1 MSQPSIKEPHP
12 VKCDC
17 DSCVDAFEGCSE
29 CEGTGKVTRYA
40 LEGHEWIA
48 DGEKDCI
55 CIINQK
61 ENA

>member
-1 MSQPSIKEPHP
+1 MSQPSIREPHP

-17 DSCVDAFEGCSE
+17 DSCVEDTCGE
-29 CEGTGKVTRYA
+29 CEGTGKVAKLA
-40 LEGHEWIA
+40 LEGNEWIV

-61 ENA
+61 END